1 MKSVDLFKYKSRE
14 KLTDFFE
21 QREIPIYGIKLSNNQ
36 IKITDDGW
44 TIDYLQGK
52 GFDIERDSKLKS
64 QVLAILKP
72 RSVKLKDNELV
83 AITDNH
89 KAVEAKDKLQ
99 LAIVAIIT
107 AISGQSAY
115 TSFFEK
121 KQSLK

>member
-21 QREIPIYGIKLSNNQ
+21 QTEIPIYRIKLSNNQ

-44 TIDYLQGK
+44 AIDYLQGK
-52 GFDIERDSKLKS
+52 GFDIDHDLKLKS

-83 AITDNH
+83 VIADNR
-89 KAVEAKDKLQ
+89 KAVEAKDKLK
-99 LAIVAIIT
+99 LAIVAVIT
-107 AISGQSAY
+107 VITGQSAY

>member
-1 MKSVDLFKYKSRE
+1 MKSVD
-14 KLTDFFE
+14 
-21 QREIPIYGIKLSNNQ
+21 LSNNQ

-83 AITDNH
+83 VITDNR
-89 KAVEAKDKLQ
+89 KAVEAKDKLE
-99 LAIVAIIT
+99 LAIVAVIT
-107 AISGQSAY
+107 AITGQSAY
-115 TSFFEK
+115 MSFFE
-121 KQSLK
+121 QSSR

>member
-1 MKSVDLFKYKSRE
+1 MKSVDLSKYKNRE
-14 KLTDFFE
+14 KPADFFE
-21 QREIPIYGIKLSNNQ
+21 RTEIPIYRIKLSNNQ

-44 TIDYLQGK
+44 AIDYLQGK

-83 AITDNH
+83 VITDNL
-89 KAVEAKDKLQ
+89 KAVEAKDKLE
-99 LAIVAIIT
+99 LAIVAVIT
-107 AISGQSAY
+107 VISGQSAY

-121 KQSLK
+121 SSR

>member
-14 KLTDFFE
+14 KLTGFFE
-21 QREIPIYGIKLSNNQ
+21 QREIPFYCIKLSNNQ

-83 AITDNH
+83 AIIDNR
-89 KAVEAKDKLQ
+89 KAFEAKDKLE
-99 LAIVAIIT
+99 LAIVAVIT
-107 AISGQSAY
+107 AITGQSAY
-115 TSFFEK
+115 MSFFE
-121 KQSLK
+121 QSSR

>member
-1 MKSVDLFKYKSRE
+1 MKSVDLSKYKNRE
-14 KLTDFFE
+14 KPADFFE
-21 QREIPIYGIKLSNNQ
+21 RTEIPIYRIKLSNNQ

-52 GFDIERDSKLKS
+52 GFDIERDSNLKS

-83 AITDNH
+83 VITDNC
-89 KAVEAKDKLQ
+89 KAVEAKDKLK
-99 LAIVAIIT
+99 LAIVATIA

-121 KQSLK
+121 NSR

>member
-1 MKSVDLFKYKSRE
+1 MKPVD
-14 KLTDFFE
+14 
-21 QREIPIYGIKLSNNQ
+21 LSNNQ

-52 GFDIERDSKLKS
+52 GFDIEHDSKLKL

-83 AITDNH
+83 VIADNH
-89 KAVEAKDKLQ
+89 KAVEAKDKLE
-99 LAIVAIIT
+99 LAIVAVIT
-107 AISGQSAY
+107 VITGQSAY

-121 KQSLK
+121 SSR

>member
-21 QREIPIYGIKLSNNQ
+21 QREIPIYCIKLSNNQ

-52 GFDIERDSKLKS
+52 GFDVEHESKLKL

-83 AITDNH
+83 VITDNR
-89 KAVEAKDKLQ
+89 KAVEAKDKLE
-99 LAIVAIIT
+99 LAIAAVIT
-107 AISGQSAY
+107 VISGQSAY
-115 TSFFEK
+115 TSFFE
-121 KQSLK
+121 QSSR

>member
-21 QREIPIYGIKLSNNQ
+21 QTEIPIYRIKLSNNQ

-44 TIDYLQGK
+44 AIDYLQGK

-83 AITDNH
+83 VITDNR
-89 KAVEAKDKLQ
+89 KAVEAKDKLE
-99 LAIVAIIT
+99 LAVVAVIT

-121 KQSLK
+121 SSR

>member
-21 QREIPIYGIKLSNNQ
+21 QAESPIYRMKLSNNQ

-44 TIDYLQGK
+44 TTDYLQGK
-52 GFDIERDSKLKS
+52 GFDIEHDSKLKS

-83 AITDNH
+83 VITDNR
-89 KAVEAKDKLQ
+89 KAVEAKDKLK
-99 LAIVAIIT
+99 LAIVAVIT

-121 KQSLK
+121 SSR

>member
-1 MKSVDLFKYKSRE
+1 MKSVDLSKHKSRE

-21 QREIPIYGIKLSNNQ
+21 QREIPIYHIKLSNNQ

-44 TIDYLQGK
+44 AIDYLQGK

-83 AITDNH
+83 VITDNC
-89 KAVEAKDKLQ
+89 KAVEAKDKLE
-99 LAIVAIIT
+99 LAIAAVIT
-107 AISGQSAY
+107 VITGQSAY

-121 KQSLK
+121 KSSH

>member
-21 QREIPIYGIKLSNNQ
+21 QREVPIYRIKLSNNQ

-72 RSVKLKDNELV
+72 RSVKLKDDELTV
-83 AITDNH
+83 ITDNH
-89 KAVEAKDKLQ
+89 KAVEAKDKLE
-99 LAIVAIIT
+99 LAIVAVIT
-107 AISGQSAY
+107 VITGQSAY
-115 TSFFEK
+115 TSFFE
-121 KQSLK
+121 QSSR

>member
-14 KLTDFFE
+14 ELTDFFE
-21 QREIPIYGIKLSNNQ
+21 QREIPIYRMKLSNNQ

-52 GFDIERDSKLKS
+52 GFDVEHDSKLKL

-83 AITDNH
+83 VITDNR
-89 KAVEAKDKLQ
+89 KAVEAKDKLE
-99 LAIVAIIT
+99 LAIVAVIT

-121 KQSLK
+121 SSR

>member
-1 MKSVDLFKYKSRE
+1 MKSVDLSKYKNRE
-14 KLTDFFE
+14 KPADFFE
-21 QREIPIYGIKLSNNQ
+21 RTEIPIYRIKLSNNQ

-44 TIDYLQGK
+44 AIDYLQGK

-83 AITDNH
+83 VITNNR
-89 KAVEAKDKLQ
+89 KAFEAKDKLE
-99 LAIVAIIT
+99 LAIVAVIT
-107 AISGQSAY
+107 VISGQSAY

-121 KQSLK
+121 SSR

>member
-14 KLTDFFE
+14 KFTGFFE
-21 QREIPIYGIKLSNNQ
+21 QTEIPIYRIKLSNNQ

-44 TIDYLQGK
+44 AMDYLQGK

-83 AITDNH
+83 AITDNR
-89 KAVEAKDKLQ
+89 KAVEAKDKLE

-107 AISGQSAY
+107 AITGRSAY
-115 TSFFEK
+115 TSFFE
-121 KQSLK
+121 QSSR

>member
-21 QREIPIYGIKLSNNQ
+21 QRKIPIYRIKLSNNQ

-44 TIDYLQGK
+44 TINYLQGK
-52 GFDIERDSKLKS
+52 GFDIEHDLKLKS

-72 RSVKLKDNELV
+72 RSVKLKGNELV
-83 AITDNH
+83 AIADKC
-89 KAVEAKDKLQ
+89 KAVEAKDKLE
-99 LAIVAIIT
+99 LAIVAVIT
-107 AISGQSAY
+107 AISGRSAY

-121 KQSLK
+121 SSR